1 MFEYLITGS
10 KGYIGSRLVDML
22 LEKQKKIKV
31 IDNNYFDDCNFEFSA
46 ISDNF
51 NHVKKDIRDLEIDD
65 FKNVKNV
72 IHLAALSN
80 DPIGNLNSSWTDQIN
95 NEATVKM
102 AKLAKNAGVRKFIF
116 SSSCIMYGNA
126 ESDEVNEE
134 TPVDP
139 NTDYALSKVLA
150 EKKIMEI
157 SDNNF
162 SVTSLRNGTVYG
174 LSKFMRFDTVTNDFL
189 GSALTKNEI
198 IIKGDGE
205 PWRPVVH
212 VDDVCRSF
220 IMISEENTSK
230 IAGQIFNNG
239 ADKLNIKVK
248 DLAQIVKNEV
258 SDTKIKI
265 LNDAETDSR
274 SYKASFKKFKDFFP
288 NFDFKFTPELGV
300 KDLHN
305 KLILNGFKGEDYES
319 GKFIRLKKLSNLI
332 NQDKIDK
339 DLKWK

>member
-265 LNDAETDSR
+265 LNDAEIDSR

-332 NQDKIDK
+332 NQDKVDK

>member
-258 SDTKIKI
+258 PDTKIKI

-305 KLILNGFKGEDYES
+305 KLILNGFKGEV
-319 GKFIRLKKLSNLI
+319 IRLKKLSNLI
-332 NQDKIDK
+332 NQDKVDK

>member
-265 LNDAETDSR
+265 LNDAEIDSR